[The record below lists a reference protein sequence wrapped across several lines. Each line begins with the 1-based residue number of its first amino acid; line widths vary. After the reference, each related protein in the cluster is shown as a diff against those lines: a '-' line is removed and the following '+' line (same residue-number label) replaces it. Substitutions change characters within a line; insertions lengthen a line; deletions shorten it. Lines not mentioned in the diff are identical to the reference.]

1 MSKKQ
6 TILVVEDEP
15 SMITL
20 IKYNLE
26 TAGYIL
32 FSARNGR
39 EAITFCEHTRPDLI
53 ISDIGMP
60 EIDGFELRQLLL
72 NDEKL
77 RRIPFIFLTAKTR
90 GEDQFRSMRLGVSH
104 FLTKPFEPE
113 LLLLTVK
120 DILSTNKEEE

>member
-1 MSKKQ
+1 MSKKH

-15 SMITL
+15 SMVTL

-32 FSARNGR
+32 YSARNGR
-39 EAITFCEHTRPDLI
+39 VAITFCQHTLPDLI

-120 DILSTNKEEE
+120 DILSTPE